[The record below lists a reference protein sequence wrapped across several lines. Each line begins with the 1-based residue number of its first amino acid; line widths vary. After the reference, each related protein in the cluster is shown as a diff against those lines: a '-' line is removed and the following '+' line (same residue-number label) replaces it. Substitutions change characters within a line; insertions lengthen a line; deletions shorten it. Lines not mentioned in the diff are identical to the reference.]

1 MDRIVGQFILNN
13 IKFVVGNKSAD
24 PQQPPGYSRALQ
36 RPRERIGFH
45 YPMEFH
51 LGWFRELGP
60 T

>member
-24 PQQPPGYSRALQ
+24 PQQPPGYSRAPQ

-51 LGWFRELGP
+51 LG
-60 T
+60 